1 QVRIAP
7 DSIAVINDQG
17 SLTYREV
24 NEQANRLAHHLI
36 GLGVSPGKHVGIC
49 LQRDLTMIPALLGV
63 LKTGAAYVPIEP
75 SLPESRVEWIL
86 KSLTITCL
94 VTHSSVYSLLFNAS
108 AEQSCLQHVI
118 LLDDANEGTKGSG
131 SVQADGCE
139 VTHLCHRKFPLLP
152 VHDPERSCSSTDT
165 AYVIFTS
172 GSTGTPKGVVVAHRP
187 VINLIE
193 WVNRTFQVC
202 DSDRLLFVTSL
213 SFDLSVYDVFGILAA
228 GGSIR
233 IVTADEIRD
242 PQRLLTILET
252 EPITFWDSAPQAL
265 NQLSPLLAQRDG
277 SRAGELRLVFLSG
290 DWIPV
295 SLPTLLQQAF
305 PRVEVVSLGGATEA
319 TVWSNF
325 YRIAH
330 VDSQWKSIPYGKPIQ
345 NSQYYI
351 LDPCR
356 NPCPVGVTGEL
367 YIGGDC
373 LANGYTDSNRT
384 AEQFIEHSLAGE
396 SRRLYRTGDLARF
409 EADGNI
415 ELIGRI
421 DHQVK
426 IRGYRIELG
435 EIESVLRRHKQVDDA
450 VVVVH
455 DSAEGEKR
463 LVAYV
468 VLRHSVATN
477 QQELRAW
484 LRVRLPGYMIPSA
497 FVTLD
502 RLPLN
507 SSGKLDRRALP
518 KPDFRRIDCES
529 QYVAPRSPT
538 EVQLVQVWQRLLGVE
553 PIGVAD
559 NFFDLGGHSLL
570 AARMQLEIA
579 RSLHRTVPLA
589 TLLQSPTVAKLA
601 QAIDREDCVPACQSL
616 AIIQSGAA
624 RRPLFCIH
632 VLGRGLKFFRP
643 LVAHLDPSLPVYGLS
658 TQFLVGDVPEHRV
671 EPLADFYVR
680 EIRSIQPEGPYSLVG
695 LSFGG
700 LVALEVARRLE
711 AGGQEV
717 GL

>member
-1 QVRIAP
+1 
-7 DSIAVINDQG
+7 
-17 SLTYREV
+17 
-24 NEQANRLAHHLI
+24 
-36 GLGVSPGKHVGIC
+36 
-49 LQRDLTMIPALLGV
+49 
-63 LKTGAAYVPIEP
+63 
-75 SLPESRVEWIL
+75 
-86 KSLTITCL
+86 
-94 VTHSSVYSLLFNAS
+94 
-108 AEQSCLQHVI
+108 
-118 LLDDANEGTKGSG
+118 
-131 SVQADGCE
+131 
-139 VTHLCHRKFPLLP
+139 
-152 VHDPERSCSSTDT
+152 
-165 AYVIFTS
+165 
-172 GSTGTPKGVVVAHRP
+172 
-187 VINLIE
+187 
-193 WVNRTFQVC
+193 QVC

-717 GL
+717 GLLVLLDSAHPDSMKKLSLSQRIVDTIQLMWNGHWQTASAKIRDFCVTHREWLGRRITRCRGRFVALLGRELSDDLVDFLHREANRRAARLYRPMPYSGRITYIKAANKLKSCRADELKWSEVARGGMDLHAAPGDHLTMMEEPWVGVVGQIIDACLAQTRGEISQQRVATPTASACNDGDNAANSCR